1 MTKLEKVKHFF
12 DIKKKQIKLFIK
24 ENKKSYVLYIFATI
38 LFSILFMLF
47 FISPKAFKLLIIK
60 KFQFSFFN
68 LIVYSIA
75 LLIILLFLI
84 GFVLDLYY
92 FWKLLKKKKFI
103 TYIISILSAIFAYPI
118 SQSLAKSL
126 IYDITNENPDFYQ
139 TAIQFYSLFYEIIVW
154 ILILSMLFIIIYFIL
169 AFFNMILLSVDMLPF
184 KILHSF
190 LDKIFMRLNIRKY
203 HLFFT
208 LIGSAIFTFLLWFF
222 SQILTYKLNKGLYY
236 IANSTTPYLSIIY
249 LSYYPNKACKNIPSG
264 VYIKLLGTNDVSV
277 TNINPFDML
286 FSNFNKKITFK
297 HLKCE
302 RKEQN
307 EKN

>member
-1 MTKLEKVKHFF
+1 MIKLEKVKNFF
-12 DIKKKQIKLFIK
+12 DIKKEQIKLFIK
-24 ENKKSYVLYIFATI
+24 ENKKSYVFYILATI
-38 LFSILFMLF
+38 LFGILFILA
-47 FISPKAFKLLIIK
+47 FISPKSLKLLLIRE
-60 KFQFSFFN
+60 KFQLSFFS

-154 ILILSMLFIIIYFIL
+154 IIILSMLFIISYFIL
-169 AFFNMILLSVDMLPF
+169 AFINIILIFVDMLPF
-184 KILHSF
+184 KIVHNF
-190 LDKIFMRLNIRKY
+190 LDKVFMRLNIRKF

-208 LIGSAIFTFLLWFF
+208 LIGLAFFIWFF
-222 SQILTYKLNKGLYY
+222 LPISKVLINKINKY
-236 IANSTTPYLSIIY
+236 IFSFANSSIIY
-249 LSYYPNKACKNIPSG
+249 ISYYPNKVCNNIPKG

-277 TNINPFDML
+277 TNITSFDML
-286 FSNFNKKITFK
+286 FNNLNKKIIFQYS
-297 HLKCE
+297 KCE
-302 RKEQN
+302 R
-307 EKN
+307 

>member
-38 LFSILFMLF
+38 LFSVLFMLF

-118 SQSLAKSL
+118 SQSLAKNL
-126 IYDITNENPDFYQ
+126 IYNVTNENPDFYQ

-154 ILILSMLFIIIYFIL
+154 ILILSFIL
-169 AFFNMILLSVDMLPF
+169 FWV
-184 KILHSF
+184 
-190 LDKIFMRLNIRKY
+190 
-203 HLFFT
+203 
-208 LIGSAIFTFLLWFF
+208 
-222 SQILTYKLNKGLYY
+222 
-236 IANSTTPYLSIIY
+236 
-249 LSYYPNKACKNIPSG
+249 
-264 VYIKLLGTNDVSV
+264 VV
-277 TNINPFDML
+277 
-286 FSNFNKKITFK
+286 
-297 HLKCE
+297 
-302 RKEQN
+302 
-307 EKN
+307 